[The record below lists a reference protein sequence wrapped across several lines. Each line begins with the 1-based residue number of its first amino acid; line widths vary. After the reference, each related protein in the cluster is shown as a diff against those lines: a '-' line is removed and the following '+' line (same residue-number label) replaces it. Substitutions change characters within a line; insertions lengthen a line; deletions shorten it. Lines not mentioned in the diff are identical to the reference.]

1 MKRTVFIPCLRVQEI
16 ALAVFLLIPQL
27 TISIPTMIDILR
39 LLDSLFYLLSIQF
52 LWTSNTLSTATKL
65 IEDYQWIDNILLYKK
80 EPNVKLL
87 KPHNMR
93 SIYQEI
99 LKRSDCT
106 DKSNSDNRIRILDPS
121 HFTIKQRTKVS
132 S

>member
-27 TISIPTMIDILR
+27 TISIHTMIDILR

-106 DKSNSDNRIRILDPS
+106 DKSN
-121 HFTIKQRTKVS
+121 
-132 S
+132 